1 MKLKLLLPNTNINS
15 NKSIEKLS
23 EQSTNSG
30 WVEASDGK
38 ISWWVEYDGTRLEF
52 PRGIDLIMFI
62 KSLPFSELSEW
73 ADNMQYHNMQN
84 SLRQLTKAQSNL

>member
-1 MKLKLLLPNTNINS
+1 MKLKPLLNINNIVNNS
-15 NKSIEKLS
+15 VEKIS

-30 WVEASDGK
+30 WVEDRDGK

-84 SLRQLTKAQSNL
+84 SLRQHTKAQSNL